1 MSSWL
6 LGHLFTRRQYIEDTW
21 ATQLLWVWSQQSAL
35 TPSVRHFYPWT
46 LDSVKYSLRSL
57 SLTFYITSPWIS
69 RKSLFKKTLCVPLV
83 FCVKALI
90 SLSANFQLCTVLMNW
105 ICEAISREEILS
117 LSRNVLMHTG
127 QIHAR
132 RVCKWFIFFN
142 LVPSLNQFKLRGVT
156 FFHDS
161 QFWMRTQ
168 RGITTSEINLSSDKF
183 LPLTAWTRFPP
194 GFCIGHISDTSSHKD
209 DFDSPW
215 LFKSAGWAL
224 WSWSDV
230 VKS

>member
-21 ATQLLWVWSQQSAL
+21 AKQLLWVWSQQSAS
-35 TPSVRHFYPWT
+35 TPSVRHFYQWT

-69 RKSLFKKTLCVPLV
+69 RKRIRLFKKTLCVPLV

-105 ICEAISREEILS
+105 SCEAISREEILS
-117 LSRNVLMHTG
+117 LSCNVLMHTG
-127 QIHAR
+127 QIPAR

-142 LVPSLNQFKLRGVT
+142 LVPLLNQFKLLGVT

-168 RGITTSEINLSSDKF
+168 RGITTSETIFCHWLRGQDFLQASAWVTLQIQVHTKMILTLHQRLNLLDEPF
-183 LPLTAWTRFPP
+183 E
-194 GFCIGHISDTSSHKD
+194 
-209 DFDSPW
+209 
-215 LFKSAGWAL
+215 AGL
-224 WSWSDV
+224 M
-230 VKS
+230 